1 VHSDPIHQIYEHE
14 PVLLIQEEASL
25 GDAETAELAVD
36 LDVVRADVAEVL
48 DRHDILEDHRRTDQK
63 QVRYARHHLLTQH
76 RGEKFWTQS
85 NS

>member
-1 VHSDPIHQIYEHE
+1 LDPIHQIYEHE

-48 DRHDILEDHRRTDQK
+48 DRHDLLEDHRRTDQK
-63 QVRYARHHLLTQH
+63 QVRYARHHLRKVLDPIQ
-76 RGEKFWTQS
+76 
-85 NS
+85 